1 MNNGLIDAV
10 NNGLIDA
17 VNNGLIDA
25 VNNGLIVS
33 NKLTIFGAS
42 LVLSRKTHALSQSAV
57 GIGSCSVAL

>member
-17 VNNGLIDA
+17 VNNGLI
-25 VNNGLIVS
+25 IS
-33 NKLTIFGAS
+33 NRLTIAGAS
-42 LVLSRKTHALSQSAV
+42 LVFSRKARALSQSAV